1 MSTIFSKIINKEIP
15 AEIVFESDNIFAFKD
30 INPQAPVHILIIP
43 KIEIPKVT
51 DINVKEHDG
60 LLGEMINTANKLAK
74 DMGIAEEGF
83 RLVFNCGNN
92 GGQEVYHL
100 HLHLL
105 GGRQMKWPPGLILI
119 SYFNYIISVI

>member
-15 AEIVFESDNIFAFKD
+15 ADIVFESDNILAFKD

-51 DINVKEHDG
+51 DLNGKEHAP
-60 LLGEMINTANKLAK
+60 LLGEMIDAANKLAK
-74 DMGIAEEGF
+74 DMGIAEDGF
-83 RLVFNCGNN
+83 RLVFNCGDN
-92 GGQEVYHL
+92 GGQEVHHL

-105 GGRQMKWPPGLILI
+105 GSRQMKWPPG
-119 SYFNYIISVI
+119 

>member
-15 AEIVFESDNIFAFKD
+15 ADVVFESDSILAFKD

-60 LLGEMINTANKLAK
+60 LLGEMISTANKLAK

-83 RLVFNCGNN
+83 RLVFNCGDN

-105 GGRQMKWPPGLILI
+105 GGRQMKWPPG
-119 SYFNYIISVI
+119 

>member
-15 AEIVFESDNIFAFKD
+15 ADIVFESENVLAFND

-51 DINVKEHDG
+51 DINGKEHAG
-60 LLGEMINTANKLAK
+60 LLGEMFDTANKLAK
-74 DMGIAEEGF
+74 EMGIDEDGF
-83 RLVFNCGNN
+83 RLVFNCGDK

-100 HLHLL
+100 HMHLL
-105 GGRQMKWPPGLILI
+105 GGRQMQWPPG
-119 SYFNYIISVI
+119 

>member
-15 AEIVFESDNIFAFKD
+15 ADIVFESDNILAFKD

-51 DINVKEHDG
+51 DLNGKEHAV
-60 LLGEMINTANKLAK
+60 LLGEMIDVANKIAK
-74 DMGIAEEGF
+74 ENSIDEDGF
-83 RLVFNCGNN
+83 RLVFNNGRN

-105 GGRQMKWPPGLILI
+105 GGRQMKWPPG
-119 SYFNYIISVI
+119 

>member
-1 MSTIFSKIINKEIP
+1 MSTIFSKIINREIP
-15 AEIVFESDNIFAFKD
+15 ADIVYESENVLAFKD
-30 INPQAPVHILIIP
+30 IKPQAPVHILIIP

-51 DINVKEHDG
+51 DINGSEHAF
-60 LLGEMINTANKLAK
+60 LLGEMIDIANNIAK
-74 DMGIAEEGF
+74 DMGIADDGF

-105 GGRQMKWPPGLILI
+105 GGRKMNWPPG
-119 SYFNYIISVI
+119 

>member
-15 AEIVFESDNIFAFKD
+15 ADIVFESDNILAFND

-51 DINVKEHDG
+51 DLNGKENAS
-60 LLGEMINTANKLAK
+60 LLGEMIDVANKLAK
-74 DMGIAEEGF
+74 ENGIDEDGF
-83 RLVFNCGNN
+83 RLVFNCGDN

-105 GGRQMKWPPGLILI
+105 GGRKMKWPPG
-119 SYFNYIISVI
+119 